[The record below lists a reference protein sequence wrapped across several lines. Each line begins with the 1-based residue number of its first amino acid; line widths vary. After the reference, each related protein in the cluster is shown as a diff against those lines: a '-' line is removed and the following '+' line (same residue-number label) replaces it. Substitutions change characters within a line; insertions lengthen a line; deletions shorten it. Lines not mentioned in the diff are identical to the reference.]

1 MNKKVYETLITFL
14 YNRPRGSRVFDIVNH
29 LGSIFPDKMD
39 GMNIKVRTYLKNL
52 KAQDRVYFVRD
63 RKEKV
68 NYWYVKNAD

>member
-1 MNKKVYETLITFL
+1 MRRRISEEIITFL
-14 YNRPRGSRVFDIVNH
+14 YARPRGSRVFDIVNH

-39 GMNIKVRTYLKNL
+39 GMNIKVRSYLADLTK
-52 KAQDRVYFVRD
+52 QDRVYFVRD